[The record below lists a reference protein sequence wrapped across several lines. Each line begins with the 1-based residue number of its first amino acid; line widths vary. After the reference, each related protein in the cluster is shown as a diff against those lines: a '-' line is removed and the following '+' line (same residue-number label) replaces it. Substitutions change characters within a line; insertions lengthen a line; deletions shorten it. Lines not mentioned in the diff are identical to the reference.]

1 MKNGGKVTIV
11 IVAVIVIVAIA
22 YIVSQPT
29 STVSTSPPPSKVL
42 KVAAVFAPY
51 IEQDEWDKVFYNGL
65 MKAKEKYGDRI
76 KVDYT
81 EKVADA
87 DWERVLRDYASNGYE
102 LIFSHYT
109 IMGEATANA
118 ARAFPNSWF
127 VWTDG
132 WPPIEQNMVV
142 ITPLA
147 HEASY
152 LAGILAGGMTK
163 AGKIGVVGGMNVP
176 STYRAYYAFKLGVES
191 VNPTAEIKLVWVG
204 SFLDIGGGY
213 DAAISLI
220 DAGCDIIVGNGD
232 SQNVGVRTAA
242 IARNVWYIGG
252 VGDESEYAPAICLG
266 SVLWGLENAPAH
278 LIGLA
283 LEGKLEPG
291 KFYEYGLKEGSDF
304 VYNPK
309 LIDKIPTEI
318 KNKIDSTRQDII
330 NGTFTVPRKDVP

>member
-1 MKNGGKVTIV
+1 MNSKQVVIVVAIIV
-11 IVAVIVIVAIA
+11 IVAVVSIVVFLPLSP
-22 YIVSQPT
+22 VSET
-29 STVSTSPPPSKVL
+29 TVQTKKL

-65 MKAKEKYGDRI
+65 MKAKATYGDKI
-76 KVDYT
+76 QVDYT

-87 DWERVLRDYASNGYE
+87 DWERVLRDYASNGYD

-132 WPPIEQNMVV
+132 WPPIERNMVV

-152 LAGILAGGMTK
+152 LAGILAGGITK
-163 AGKIGVVGGMNVP
+163 VGKIGVVGGMNVP

-191 VNPTAEIKLVWVG
+191 VNPSAEIKLVWVG

-220 DAGCDIIVGNGD
+220 DSGCDVIVGNGD

-252 VGDESEYAPAICLG
+252 VGDESEYAPAVCLG
-266 SVLWGLENAPAH
+266 SVLWALENAPVH

-283 LEGKLEPG
+283 LEDKLEEG
-291 KFYEYGLKEGSDF
+291 KFYEYGLKEGADF
-304 VYNPK
+304 VYNSK
-309 LIDKIPTEI
+309 LIDVIPLEI
-318 KNKIDSTRQDII
+318 RNKIDATRQEII
-330 NGTFTVPRKDVP
+330 SGTFTVPRKDVP